1 MRFNESFLNE
11 YKDYLI
17 LVLTLMVPRL
27 LNPAKQV
34 AYMWWILTF
43 FLTTLATV
51 LSLIDLYNRATSPS
65 LEVYLAVASWPVG
78 CLLLACAIRG
88 ERWVAIEPEGGL
100 SEPLLSSAP
109 NGVPNGVANGAREVN
124 NTVETFYA
132 TANPFSALIFSWLDP
147 LLTLG
152 YKRPLEIK
160 DVPHLSKELQAQTA
174 NEKFLQAWELQKE
187 RHPEQPQSVFWALAS
202 VYWKPMA
209 VNAFCALGKSLTL
222 VFGPIILQL
231 FIRYESG
238 ERWFKYEGYTLVAAL
253 FCSKVLE
260 SVFQRHW
267 YAGSKMVGVEL
278 RSGLIATIYQKQLR

>member
-1 MRFNESFLNE
+1 M
-11 YKDYLI
+11 
-17 LVLTLMVPRL
+17 TRL
-27 LNPAKQV
+27 LNPTKQV

-51 LSLIDLYNRATSPS
+51 LSLIDLYNRATYPT

-88 ERWVAIEPEGGL
+88 ERWIAIESEDGL
-100 SEPLLSSAP
+100 TEPLL
-109 NGVPNGVANGAREVN
+109 NGATNGVANGATEVN

-132 TANPFSALIFSWLDP
+132 TANPFSALIFYWLDP
-147 LLTLG
+147 LLALG
-152 YKRPLEIK
+152 NKRPLELK
-160 DVPHLSKELQAQTA
+160 DVPLLSKGLQAQTA
-174 NEKFLQAWELQKE
+174 NEKFLKAWESQKE
-187 RHPEQPQSVFWALAS
+187 RHPEKPQSVFWALAT

-209 VNAFCALGKSLTL
+209 VNAFCALGKSLAL

-238 ERWFKYEGYTLVAAL
+238 ERLFKYEGCILVAAL
-253 FCSKVLE
+253 FFSKLLE

-267 YAGSKMVGVEL
+267 YAGSRMVGMGL